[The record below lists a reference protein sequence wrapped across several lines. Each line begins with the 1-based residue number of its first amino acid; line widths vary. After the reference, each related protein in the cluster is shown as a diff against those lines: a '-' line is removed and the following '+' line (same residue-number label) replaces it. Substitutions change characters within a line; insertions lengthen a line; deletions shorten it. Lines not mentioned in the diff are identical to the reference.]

1 MALLFVGR
9 AQRDLDEAW
18 GYIAEESLTAADH
31 MIATILRDG
40 QLLSTQPELGRRR
53 PELAR
58 GLRSWPTSTSYILF
72 YVIKGGDVLVVRV
85 LHHARDMQIITW
97 HH

>member
-18 GYIAEESLTAADH
+18 GYIAEESLTAADN
-31 MIATILRDG
+31 MIATILREG
-40 QLLSTQPELGRRR
+40 KVLATQPEMGRRR
-53 PELAR
+53 SELVR

-85 LHHARDMQIITW
+85 LHHARDVHNITW